1 MFASTI
7 LTLGLVIA
15 APAPK
20 EGKVEPGKLE
30 GEWVVEKYVQGG
42 VPEAKRSGMHMSFA
56 NDKVTVQEEKGPAIG
71 YKADP
76 KASPAAIEL
85 LAGKETIPGI
95 YKIEGD
101 TLTICFPKGGK
112 GVRPTKFESP
122 ENSEYV
128 LMVLKRDKK

>member
-56 NDKVTVQEEKGPAIG
+56 NDKVTVHSGLGGELRYIVFNLNTMPGNTPEQKLAVR
-71 YKADP
+71 KAV
-76 KASPAAIEL
+76 ASSIDRDALSE
-85 LAGKETIPGI
+85 
-95 YKIEGD
+95 
-101 TLTICFPKGGK
+101 
-112 GVRPTKFESP
+112 GVRFVVVQSLRGTWLEIRPQFGLS
-122 ENSEYV
+122 
-128 LMVLKRDKK
+128 LA